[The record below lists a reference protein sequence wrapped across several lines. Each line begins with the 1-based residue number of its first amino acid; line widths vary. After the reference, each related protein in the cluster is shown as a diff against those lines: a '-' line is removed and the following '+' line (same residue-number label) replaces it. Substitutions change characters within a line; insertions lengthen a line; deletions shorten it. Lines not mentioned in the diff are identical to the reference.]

1 MDSIDHPRL
10 SYAISMIAVNVA
22 VKSALQ
28 FMNQLLTGYM
38 DIKLEEVEISD
49 DEKFWNITLSAI
61 PPPPEEGPSQSPLAT
76 MFKPKD
82 LRTYKRFAVN
92 ATTGDVKSMTIRV
105 VA

>member
-76 MFKPKD
+76 MFKPKTKWRKWPTRALSKGASNGSALN
-82 LRTYKRFAVN
+82 LR
-92 ATTGDVKSMTIRV
+92 
-105 VA
+105 

>member
-49 DEKFWNITLSAI
+49 DE
-61 PPPPEEGPSQSPLAT
+61 
-76 MFKPKD
+76 
-82 LRTYKRFAVN
+82 
-92 ATTGDVKSMTIRV
+92 
-105 VA
+105 